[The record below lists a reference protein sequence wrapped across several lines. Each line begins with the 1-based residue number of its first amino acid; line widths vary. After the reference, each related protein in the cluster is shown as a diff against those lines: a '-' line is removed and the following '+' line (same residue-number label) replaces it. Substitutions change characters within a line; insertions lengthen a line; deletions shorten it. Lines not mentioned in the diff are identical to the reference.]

1 VRFTWRRPRVA
12 GSQAIAALVVLV
24 VGGTLTVAQPSVVA
38 AESASGVTPSAK
50 TLASHL
56 DAGVDHSCAVF
67 VNGAVKCWGR
77 NSDGQLGYG
86 DTTSR
91 GDSVGETEALPSV
104 ELGTSRTAKSVA
116 SGWNTTCAILDN
128 DALKCWGRNDH
139 GQLGLGA
146 AGNRGGALLQMGDD
160 LPAVDL
166 GAGRTVTAISLGN
179 YNVTAFAC
187 AILDTGQVKCW
198 GDNSKGQ
205 LGIGN
210 FTSKGIFPGDMGDA
224 LPTVNIG
231 AGRRATSIS
240 VGAEHT
246 CVILTDHQTV
256 ADSNVKCWGG
266 NDFGQLGLDDTF
278 PRGANAADM
287 TTLPAVNLGL
297 GRKAVAIA
305 AGSSHTCAILDDG
318 TVKCWGDNSWGE
330 LGTGDGNDYGA
341 GTSSP
346 GTGAPVLPMAS
357 LPAVTF
363 GPGRTATAIAL
374 GDVTSCA
381 VLDNGLVTCW
391 GDGGA
396 GQLGNGTSSTSA
408 PLPVTAYSVFVGH
421 AATAITLGDEHVCAT
436 TDDGS
441 VRCWGIDDGGRLGRN
456 TNTVAAAANPPT
468 APINFRAGANALLV
482 AVPAKP
488 PLPTTNRFVPL
499 PPARILD
506 TRNGLGAPR
515 QAVAAGTEIVLQVA
529 GRGGVPPTGA
539 MAVVLNVTADQAA
552 GAGYVTV
559 YPADVTTRP
568 EVSSLNLVRADQT
581 VANLVTV
588 QLSADGAVR
597 LFTTVATE
605 LLADVAGYYTPA
617 AAATAGRF
625 VAVNP
630 QRMFDT
636 RSTSGLRKLGAN
648 ERISVALRAVAP
660 IPPTGVSALVLN
672 VTVANAG
679 GAGFATV
686 WPSDIPLPTVSNLN
700 VDSVG
705 QAIANQV
712 IVPLSADGKVSFYSS
727 DGADIIAD
735 VAGYFTDASA
745 PAASTGLFTP
755 VVPGRVFDSRS
766 GTPSKLG
773 PAFAAR
779 TAVVAV
785 NGRGNLPAATMSAIV
800 INLTATDTGAPGYVS
815 AWPPTLVQPN
825 VSTLNWSDSGDTV
838 PNHATVRVGPDGKVS
853 FFASTTTHLLADSA
867 GWYS

>member
-1 VRFTWRRPRVA
+1 MVVMAMSVVTAA
-12 GSQAIAALVVLV
+12 GAV
-24 VGGTLTVAQPSVVA
+24 TVMHPSVAA
-38 AESASGVTPSAK
+38 AESAGGATPIAK
-50 TLASHL
+50 NLASHL
-56 DAGVDHSCAVF
+56 DSGVDHSCAVF
-67 VNGAVKCWGR
+67 TTRAVKCWGR

-86 DTTSR
+86 DTNTR
-91 GDSVGETEALPSV
+91 GDAVGEIEALPAV

-116 SGWNTTCAILDN
+116 SGWNTSCAILDN

-146 AGNRGGALLQMGDD
+146 LGSRGGALLQMGDD
-160 LPAVDL
+160 LPAVNL
-166 GAGRTVTAISLGN
+166 GTGRTVTAISLGN

-187 AILDTGQVKCW
+187 AILDTGAVKCW

-210 FTSKGIFPGDMGDA
+210 FTSKGLFPGDMGDS
-224 LPTVNIG
+224 LPTVNLG
-231 AGRRATSIS
+231 VGRTATSIS

-246 CVILTDHQTV
+246 CVILTENPMAT
-256 ADSNVKCWGG
+256 DSNVKCWGG
-266 NDFGQLGLDDTF
+266 NDFGQLGLDDTI

-287 TTLPAVNLGL
+287 TTLPAVSLGA
-297 GRKAVAIA
+297 GRTAVAIA
-305 AGSSHTCAILDDG
+305 AGSSHTCALLDNG

-330 LGTGDGNDYGA
+330 LGTGDGNDYG
-341 GTSSP
+341 GGSSTS

-357 LPAVTF
+357 LPSAALGV
-363 GPGRTATAIAL
+363 GRTATAIAV

-391 GDGGA
+391 GDGGS

-408 PLPVTAYSVFVGH
+408 PLPVTAYSVLVGH
-421 AATAITLGDEHVCAT
+421 AATAIALGDEHVCASA
-436 TDDGS
+436 DDGT

-456 TNTVAAAANPPT
+456 TNTMTAASNPPT
-468 APINFRAGANALLV
+468 APINFRAGANPLLV
-482 AVPAKP
+482 AVPPAP

-499 PPARILD
+499 PPSRVLD
-506 TRNGLGAPR
+506 TRSGLGAARRP
-515 QAVAAGTEIVLQVA
+515 VAAETEIVLQVA
-529 GRGGVPPTGA
+529 GQGGVPATGA
-539 MAVVLNVTADQAA
+539 TAVVLNITADQAA

-559 YPADVTTRP
+559 YPADVAIRP

-588 QLSADGAVR
+588 QLSANGAVR
-597 LFTTVATE
+597 LFSTVSTE

-617 AAATAGRF
+617 ASATAGRL

-630 QRMFDT
+630 QRVFDT
-636 RSTSGLRKLGAN
+636 RSAPGLRKLGAN
-648 ERISVALRAVAP
+648 ERISVALRGAAP

-672 VTVANAG
+672 VTVANATG
-679 GAGFATV
+679 PGYATV
-686 WPSDIPLPTVSNLN
+686 WPSDLPLPTVSNVN
-700 VDSVG
+700 VTAVG

-712 IVPLSADGKVSFYSS
+712 IVPLSPDGKVSFYSS

-735 VAGYFTDASA
+735 VAGFFTDATA

-755 VVPGRVFDSRS
+755 VIPGRVFDSRS
-766 GTPSKLG
+766 GTPAKLG
-773 PAFAAR
+773 PAVAAR

-785 NGRGNLPAATMSAIV
+785 NGHGNLPVATMSAIV
-800 INLTATDTGAPGYVS
+800 INLTATDTGVGGYVS
-815 AWPPTLVQPN
+815 AWPLALTQPN

-853 FFASTTTHLLADSA
+853 FFASSSTHLLADSA
-867 GWYS
+867 GWYT